1 MGGMFLRV
9 MLVHVLTAYTDVPLW
24 GCDGIVGSGFG
35 ILGWRLRAVGTHTIK
50 AITVMP
56 QTVETMQENGPWLS
70 AQRTSC
76 TISRLPVWP

>member
-1 MGGMFLRV
+1 
-9 MLVHVLTAYTDVPLW
+9 MLAAYTDVPLW

-35 ILGWRLRAVGTHTIK
+35 ILGWRLLAVGKHTLE

-56 QTVETMQENGPWLS
+56 QTVETRQENVQWLS

-76 TISRLPVWP
+76 TISRLPVRP